1 MLAKKNCYVYMFYC
15 LRAHTYLEPLVRL
28 LFCYWSSKLSPQ
40 EPSQKIQKDACI
52 QRISKVIMML
62 MMIII
67 IIMKLSTHL
76 KNRWADFLCEKL
88 ANHWQICVVF
98 TVQSSNHQPLIA
110 VVYYNLFHKTKSRA
124 CSSMSGSYST
134 FQILQKKFLAENKHI
149 ILLILG
155 SNLFQGEISK
165 DSPSK

>member
-1 MLAKKNCYVYMFYC
+1 MLAKKNCHVYLFYC
-15 LRAHTYLEPLVRL
+15 LRAHLVRL

-52 QRISKVIMML
+52 PRISKIIMML
-62 MMIII
+62 MII

-76 KNRWADFLCEKL
+76 KNRWADLLCEKQ

-98 TVQSSNHQPLIA
+98 TVQSSNHQPLIF
-110 VVYYNLFHKTKSRA
+110 VVYYNLLNKTKSRA

-149 ILLILG
+149 ILFILG